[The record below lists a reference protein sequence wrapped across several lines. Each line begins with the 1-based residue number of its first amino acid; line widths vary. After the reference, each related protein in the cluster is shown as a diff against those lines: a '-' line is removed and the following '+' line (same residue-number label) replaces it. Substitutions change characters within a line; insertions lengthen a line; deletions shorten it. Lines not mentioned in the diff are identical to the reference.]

1 MLYPVYQAV
10 ILAAGR
16 GKRLRPYTDLTPKP
30 LLPKNGR
37 PLLDSVLEAL
47 KQVGIQ
53 RVLIITHHLAEQI
66 ENYVQKGAKWGVEV
80 SYHRQE
86 PLLGTAHA
94 LQQVTSFLT
103 AATLITAAD
112 YALPPSYFEPL
123 VQKYAAVNQQHP
135 AGQHLVVSLKQLPPA
150 AISQSSSVAFNPQG
164 QIAHIVEKPAA
175 GLAPSPYSA
184 SLIYVVPAAVTHF
197 LPQAP
202 LSERGEYEFP
212 AVVNEM
218 ITAGYVLQGVLQP
231 PPEEITLADCT
242 I

>member
-53 RVLIITHHLAEQI
+53 RVLIVTHYLGEQI

-94 LQQVTSFLT
+94 LQQVTHFLT

-123 VQKYAAVNQQHP
+123 LEKYEGVNQQHP
-135 AGQHLVVSLKQLPPA
+135 AGQHMVVSLKQLPPA
-150 AISQSSSVAFNPQG
+150 AMSQSSSVAFNPQG
-164 QIAHIVEKPAA
+164 QITHIVEKPAA
-175 GLAPSPYSA
+175 GLTPSPYSA

-218 ITAGYVLQGVLQP
+218 ITAGYILHGVLQP
-231 PPEEITLADCT
+231 PPQEITLAECT